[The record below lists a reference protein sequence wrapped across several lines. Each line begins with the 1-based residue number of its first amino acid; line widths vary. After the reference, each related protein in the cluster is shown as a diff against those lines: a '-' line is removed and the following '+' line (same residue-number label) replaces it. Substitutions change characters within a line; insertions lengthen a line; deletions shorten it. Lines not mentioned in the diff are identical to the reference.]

1 MVWLAEFVLV
11 RKISVF
17 DIADKRE
24 IMIFLRNWEGPPLKM
39 SEMTSDRSRTEV
51 TAEEYSQNVI
61 QNVRNNMIELTKLS
75 HEQKVRI
82 FISCIFEVLYTS
94 DVN

>member
-24 IMIFLRNWEGPPLKM
+24 IMIFLRNWEGLTLKM

>member
-1 MVWLAEFVLV
+1 MVWFAEFVLV

-24 IMIFLRNWEGPPLKM
+24 IMIFLRNWEGPTLKM